1 MIHDPNARP
10 ETVEKALSRKTDVIF
25 RQAHDKL
32 ADVQRENADLRTQN
46 AALAELAPEGA
57 EGARAKAEKYDKLKP
72 EFDALK
78 QTNEQHEKI
87 LLNTFSDRSTYH
99 SRQWPHRHN
108 SSARPSRITASSR
121 SWAVAGWAWS
131 TKLKT

>member
-1 MIHDPNARP
+1 MPEVKPEEPRRGRRRNPMNELLDDLNRVIHDPNARP

-25 RQAHDKL
+25 RQADDKL

-46 AALAELAPEGA
+46 AALLSELAPEGA

-87 LLNTFSDRSTYH
+87 L
-99 SRQWPHRHN
+99 
-108 SSARPSRITASSR
+108 
-121 SWAVAGWAWS
+121 
-131 TKLKT
+131 